1 MATVIA
7 VAVNRSPVEYPVNPR
22 ASTAL
27 FCLTDA
33 TYDDVCAQSDPAVT
47 SIQTN
52 RFISSC

>member
-1 MATVIA
+1 
-7 VAVNRSPVEYPVNPR
+7 VNRSPVEYPVNPR